1 MAIRTLLF
9 DLGNVLFYFSHDR
22 MCAQIAH
29 VCGISDARLREILFA
44 QGLQRQFERGELS
57 EGAFHE
63 TIQKAVGRPVD
74 FVALRRAGSDIFLP
88 NERLFPLLDRWKCD
102 GYRLVLLSNTCV
114 THYDWVRSHFDALD
128 CFDDCVLSYVV
139 GAVKPEDAIF
149 QSALDTIGCDP
160 GECFYT
166 DDISDYVER
175 GRSLGLQAEIFVDVP
190 TLVRQLERRGVACA
204 DSKG

>member
-22 MCAQIAH
+22 MCAQIAQ
-29 VCGISDARLREILFA
+29 VCGVPDARLREILFG

-57 EGAFHE
+57 EEAFHK
-63 TIQKAVGRPVD
+63 TLQKAVGRSVD
-74 FVALRRAGSDIFLP
+74 LDALRRAGSDIFVP
-88 NERLFPLLDRWKCD
+88 NEELIALLDRWKGA

-114 THYDWVRSHFDALD
+114 THYDWVRRHFDALER
-128 CFDDCVLSYVV
+128 FDDFVLSYKV

-149 QSALDTIGCDP
+149 RTALQKIRCEP

-166 DDISDYVER
+166 DDITDYIAR
-175 GRSLGLQAEIFVDVP
+175 ARSFGIQAETFVDVP
-190 TLVRQLERRGVACA
+190 TLVRQLERLGVACA
-204 DSKG
+204 EPKG